1 MSDIMATPPQPVN
14 YTGLMVQPDPIG
26 AFQKAATLQNTQA
39 QTGLLNAQAQ
49 DVQQSALLRSLA
61 AQRQQAFRDQWQQF
75 SQNPTP
81 QTAVQMAMANPEWA
95 TQVQSAWGGYNEQ
108 QRQQKLDLASPIY
121 STLLNGRPDLAEKLI
136 QQHVE
141 AIQNTPGFESNPQ
154 MQQDLNG
161 AKQVLGLIQGDQ
173 QNGTRNAQAFL
184 GGTLAAAMGPQDF
197 MSHFGQGATM
207 PATIATANVAPALAQ
222 ANVGLTNAQTGQLQA
237 STGQTQAQTQAIVN
251 DANMAVQNWV
261 RNYNFPQLSPE
272 QNNQLNGLAMNAA
285 AANNRANQFD
295 NLNGALDKALSGNEW
310 KSGISGSVM
319 GKLQQVFGTQ
329 DPLSVV
335 RNGIQAV
342 TSSPEYGVLLANG
355 DPNAK
360 TLSQGIPPNA
370 DAQYIKT
377 SLQAMSNLSRIQA
390 RMSDISAQ
398 WMSVNGGS
406 LGIATRDFTIG
417 NTKVAAGTP
426 FSAVMMKAIEPGSK
440 FPSTYPA
447 PNGTAGLSNAGPQF
461 SGNLSYL
468 NKYTSGGAQ

>member
-1 MSDIMATPPQPVN
+1 MSDIMAVPPQPIN
-14 YTGLMVQPDPIG
+14 YTGLQIQPDPIG
-26 AFQKAATLQNTQA
+26 AFQKAAALQNTQA
-39 QTGLLNAQAQ
+39 QTGLLNAQSQ

-61 AQRQQAFRDQWQQF
+61 AQRQQAFQQQWQQF

-95 TQVQSAWGGYNEQ
+95 QQVQSTWNGYNEQ
-108 QRQQKLDLASPIY
+108 QRQQKLDFISPIV
-121 STLLNGRPDLAEKLI
+121 SSLQNGRGDLATNLV
-136 QQHVE
+136 QQHID
-141 AIQNTPGFESNPQ
+141 AITNTPGYENDPA
-154 MQQDLNG
+154 MQQDLAG
-161 AKQVLGLIQGDQ
+161 AKQMLATIESNPKAALAQLY
-173 QNGTRNAQAFL
+173 GT
-184 GGTLAAAMGPQDF
+184 AAAAQGPQDF
-197 MSHFGQGATM
+197 LQHFGQGATM
-207 PATIATANVAPALAQ
+207 PATIATANVAPAQAQ

-237 STGQTQAQTQAIVN
+237 ATGQTQAQTQSIVN

-285 AANNRANQFD
+285 AANNRANQFE
-295 NLNGALDKALSGNEW
+295 NLSGALDKALSGNEW

-335 RNGIQAV
+335 RNGLQAV
-342 TSSPEYGVLLANG
+342 TSSPEYAMLLANG

-360 TLSQGIPPNA
+360 TLAQGIPPNA
-370 DAQYIKT
+370 DATYIKT
-377 SLQAMSNLSRIQA
+377 QLQAMSNLSRLQA
-390 RMSDISAQ
+390 RMSDVSAQ

-406 LGIATRDFTIG
+406 LGIATRDFQIG

-426 FSAVMMKAIEPGSK
+426 FSAVLMKAVEPGSK
-440 FPSTYPA
+440 FPSAYPPA
-447 PNGTAGLSNAGPQF
+447 SGTAGLSNAGPQF

-468 NKYTSGGAQ
+468 NKYTSGGQ

>member
-1 MSDIMATPPQPVN
+1 MSDIMAVPPQPIN
-14 YTGLMVQPDPIG
+14 YTGLQIQPDPIG
-26 AFQKAATLQNTQA
+26 AFQKAAALQNTQA

-49 DVQQSALLRSLA
+49 NVQQSSLLQSLA

-75 SQNPTP
+75 SANPTP
-81 QTAVQMAMANPEWA
+81 QGAVQMAMANPEWA
-95 TQVQSAWGGYNEQ
+95 TQVQGAWNGYNEQ
-108 QRQQKLDLASPIY
+108 QRQQKIDLTSPIY
-121 STLLNGRPDLAEKLI
+121 STLLNGRPDVAEKLI
-136 QQHVE
+136 QQHVD
-141 AIQNTPGFESNPQ
+141 AIQNTPGYESNPQ
-154 MQQDLNG
+154 MQQELNG
-161 AKQVLGLIQGDQ
+161 AKQMLGLVQSDQ
-173 QNGTRNAQAFL
+173 QNGTRNAQAYI

-207 PATIATANVAPALAQ
+207 PATIATANVAPAQAQ
-222 ANVGLTNAQTGQLQA
+222 ANVGLTNAQTGQVQA
-237 STGQTQAQTQAIVN
+237 ATGQTQAQTQAIAN

-295 NLNGALDKALSGNEW
+295 NLNGALDRALSGNDW

-335 RNGIQAV
+335 RNGLQAV
-342 TSSPEYGVLLANG
+342 TSSPEYAMLLANG

-360 TLSQGIPPNA
+360 TLSQGIPANA
-370 DAQYIKT
+370 DATYIKT
-377 SLQAMSNLSRIQA
+377 QLQAMSNLSRLQA
-390 RMSDISAQ
+390 RMSDVSAQ

-426 FSAVMMKAIEPGSK
+426 FSAVLMKAVEPGSK
-440 FPSTYPA
+440 FPSAYPPA
-447 PNGTAGLSNAGPQF
+447 SGTAGLSNAGPQF

-468 NKYTSGGAQ
+468 NKYTSGGQ